1 MMIESL
7 FFLFLLPKNEKT
19 KHNVSIQPKCQNMRQ
34 YQFEIILHLN
44 QRSYHP
50 RQISQH
56 RQSISYQRYTSSRF
70 QFMDVEDLK
79 QSGS

>member
-1 MMIESL
+1 MIESL

-44 QRSYHP
+44 
-50 RQISQH
+50 
-56 RQSISYQRYTSSRF
+56 
-70 QFMDVEDLK
+70 
-79 QSGS
+79 